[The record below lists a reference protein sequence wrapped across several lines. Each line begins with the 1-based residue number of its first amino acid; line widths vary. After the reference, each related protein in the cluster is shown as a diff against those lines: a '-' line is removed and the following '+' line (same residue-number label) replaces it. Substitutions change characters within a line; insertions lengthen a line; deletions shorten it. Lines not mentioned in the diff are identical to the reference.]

1 MNKQQGF
8 SLPRG
13 WGYASLAALIFISTW
28 AWAVRIENS
37 LGISDFSTGWVLF
50 FVLALLALF
59 GVRKRLPFLPLGPAS
74 RWLKL
79 HVVGGFMAVLMFWLH
94 TDEVWPNSFYGQLLT
109 VLFYA
114 ISISGVIGLLMET
127 VFPSQLTNTKM
138 EVIYERIPKELA
150 EIRNEVEALV
160 EECTKENASNVL
172 AEHYLETLRWYFQ
185 RPRFFMSN
193 VCGSEKPQHWVHQQC
208 VILERFLDEK
218 ERKYLDKVY
227 LLAEKKRKIDFHYAL
242 QKMLKTWLLIH
253 IPLAGAVMVMVF
265 WHLIVIQVFF
275 V

>member
-1 MNKQQGF
+1 MKKETGF
-8 SLPRG
+8 RLPRSFV
-13 WGYASLAALIFISTW
+13 YACSGSLLFILTW
-28 AWAVRIENS
+28 AWAVKTDNS

-50 FVLALLALF
+50 FVFFILALF
-59 GVRKRLPFLPLGPAS
+59 GARKRLPFLPLGPAS
-74 RWLKL
+74 DWLKI
-79 HVVGGFMAVLMFWLH
+79 HVVGGFLALLLFWLH
-94 TDEVWPNSFYGQLLT
+94 TDEVWPSSFYGQLLT

-114 ISISGVIGLLMET
+114 ISLSGIIGLLMENF
-127 VFPSQLTNTKM
+127 FPSQLTHTKL

-150 EIRNEVEALV
+150 EIRNEVENLV
-160 EECTKENASNVL
+160 QECTKENKSSVL
-172 AEHYLETLRWYFQ
+172 AQHYLETLRWYFQ

-193 VCGSEKPQHWVHQQC
+193 IYGSQKPQHWVHQQC
-208 VILERFLDEK
+208 IILERFLNEK

-253 IPLAGAVMVMVF
+253 IPLAGAVMAMVF
-265 WHLIVIQVFF
+265 WHLIVIQVYF

>member
-1 MNKQQGF
+1 V
-8 SLPRG
+8 
-13 WGYASLAALIFISTW
+13 I
-28 AWAVRIENS
+28 
-37 LGISDFSTGWVLF
+37 
-50 FVLALLALF
+50 ALLTLF
-59 GVRKRLPFLPLGPAS
+59 GARKRLSFLPLGPAS
-74 RWLKL
+74 RWLRI
-79 HVVGGFMAVLMFWLH
+79 HVAGGFMAVFMFWLH
-94 TDEVWPNSFYGQLLT
+94 TDEVWPSSFYGQLLT

-114 ISISGVIGLLMET
+114 VSLSGIIGLLME
-127 VFPSQLTNTKM
+127 VFFPSQLTHTKM

-150 EIRNEVEALV
+150 EIRNEVEALI
-160 EECTKENASNVL
+160 EECTKENASSVL
-172 AEHYLETLRWYFQ
+172 AQHYLETLRWYFQ

-193 VCGSEKPQHWVHQQC
+193 VYGSEKPQHWVHQQC
-208 VILERFLDEK
+208 VILERFLNDK
-218 ERKYLDKVY
+218 ERKYLDRVY

>member
-1 MNKQQGF
+1 MKKDKVF
-8 SLPRG
+8 RLPRSLV
-13 WGYASLAALIFISTW
+13 YACSGSLLFILTW
-28 AWAVRIENS
+28 AWAVRTENS

-50 FVLALLALF
+50 FVIAFLALF
-59 GVRKRLPFLPLGPAS
+59 GARKRLSFLPLGSAS
-74 RWLKL
+74 RWFKI
-79 HVVGGFMAVLMFWLH
+79 HITGGYMAVFMFWLH
-94 TDEVWPNSFYGQLLT
+94 TGEVWPSSFYGQLLT
-109 VLFYA
+109 LLFYA

-127 VFPSQLTNTKM
+127 VFPSQLTHTKM

-160 EECTKENASNVL
+160 EECAKENASSVL
-172 AEHYLETLRWYFQ
+172 AQHYLETLRWYFQ

-208 VILERFLDEK
+208 IILERFLNEK
-218 ERKYLDKVY
+218 ERKYLNKVY
-227 LLAEKKRKIDFHYAL
+227 LLAEKKRKIDFHYSL

-253 IPLAGAVMVMVF
+253 IPLAGAVMAMVF
-265 WHLIVIQVFF
+265 WHLIVIQVYF

>member
-1 MNKQQGF
+1 MNKQKGF

-13 WGYASLAALIFISTW
+13 WGYASLASLIFISTW

-59 GVRKRLPFLPLGPAS
+59 GARKRLPFLPLGSAS
-74 RWLKL
+74 SWLKL
-79 HVVGGFMAVLMFWLH
+79 HVAFGFMAVFIFWLH
-94 TDEVWPNSFYGQLLT
+94 TDKVWPSSFYGQLLT
-109 VLFYA
+109 LLFYA

-127 VFPSQLTNTKM
+127 VFPSQLTHTKM

-160 EECTKENASNVL
+160 EECTKENASSVL
-172 AEHYLETLRWYFQ
+172 AQHYLETLRWYFQ

-208 VILERFLDEK
+208 IILERFLNEK

-253 IPLAGAVMVMVF
+253 IPLAGAVMAMVF
-265 WHLIVIQVFF
+265 WHLIVIQVYF

>member
-1 MNKQQGF
+1 MKKETGF
-8 SLPRG
+8 RLPRSLV
-13 WGYASLAALIFISTW
+13 YACSGSLLFILTW
-28 AWAVRIENS
+28 AWAVKTDNS

-50 FVLALLALF
+50 FVLFILALF
-59 GVRKRLPFLPLGPAS
+59 GARKRLPFLPLGPAS
-74 RWLKL
+74 DWLKI
-79 HVVGGFMAVLMFWLH
+79 HVVGGFLALLLFWLH
-94 TDEVWPNSFYGQLLT
+94 TDEVWPSSFYGQLLT

-114 ISISGVIGLLMET
+114 ISLSGIVGLLMESF
-127 VFPSQLTNTKM
+127 FPSQLTHTKL

-150 EIRNEVEALV
+150 EIRNEVEILV
-160 EECTKENASNVL
+160 EECTKENKSSVL
-172 AEHYLETLRWYFQ
+172 AQHYLETLRWYFQ

-193 VCGSEKPQHWVHQQC
+193 VGGSEKPQHWVHQQC
-208 VILERFLDEK
+208 MILERFLNEK

-253 IPLAGAVMVMVF
+253 IPLAGAVMAMVF
-265 WHLIVIQVFF
+265 WHLIVIQVYF